1 MSFEDCSICLDAMQQ
16 TDFDHPLQCEIHCG
30 YNFCKNCIESFITSS
45 MDEYMEASDGNRHV
59 KVSLHCPNCR
69 SDLSHTIR
77 DTLLLRKA
85 DELLKIYESYNKD
98 DTKLTAKQLQLKEAL
113 RQPKVQA
120 AIACARQSEAEYLGR
135 EYNAVESPTLSP
147 SQRSLKSS
155 QNKLDV
161 DYEEW
166 GVEMDLES
174 GVHKSFREPR
184 SPSPRVRRELPKTKV
199 DTSLFPGLDYF
210 LTDDERFLVT
220 DLLTRG
226 EPDLLSEAA
235 QILRSVA
242 LGSRNAPAVKPLVV
256 DDDSKRPDNPKRLT
270 KLSSVFELIADSEK
284 AHLDRHVKEFQKISG
299 KPAIQTYTRPA
310 VVRATQHRALE
321 RDLKRQAH
329 FKKLF
334 PIPVRMPKSIEIDLG
349 GTLDMLFVDGEWN
362 GTVMDA
368 YSKLSISYTG
378 KVTQKKPQNPSV
390 YTVLGENG
398 TSGDIQIE
406 LPGQPRVLIRD
417 AGRDAGHQGAVR
429 GDVVTHLNGES
440 VGTMTSGM
448 ILDFIAAAK
457 LRGERTLTVTLNA
470 ERSVA
475 EALKRRAIAV
485 AALW

>member
-16 TDFDHPLQCEIHCG
+16 TDFDHPLQCEIRCG
-30 YNFCKNCIESFITSS
+30 YNFCKNCIESLITSS

-59 KVSLHCPNCR
+59 KISLHCPNCR

-77 DTLLLRKA
+77 DTLLLRKI
-85 DELLKIYESYNKD
+85 DELLILYESCDKD
-98 DTKLTAKQLQLKEAL
+98 ATKLTAKQLQLKDAL
-113 RQPKVQA
+113 HQPRVQA

-135 EYNAVESPTLSP
+135 EYNVVETPILPP
-147 SQRSLKSS
+147 STRSQQSS

-184 SPSPRVRRELPKTKV
+184 SPSPRARRELPKTKV

-242 LGSRNAPAVKPLVV
+242 LGSRNPPVLKPLVA
-256 DDDSKRPDNPKRLT
+256 DNDGKGADNPKKLT
-270 KLSSVFELIADSEK
+270 KLSSVFELIAESEK
-284 AHLDRHVKEFQKISG
+284 AHLERHVKEFQKISG
-299 KPAIQTYTRPA
+299 KPAIPTYTPA
-310 VVRATQHRALE
+310 AVIRATQHRALE

-334 PIPVRMPKSIEIDLG
+334 PIPVRMPKVIEIDLSG
-349 GTLDMLFVDGEWN
+349 SFDMLFVDSEWN
-362 GTVMDA
+362 GANPV
-368 YSKLSISYTG
+368 YSH
-378 KVTQKKPQNPSV
+378 V
-390 YTVLGENG
+390 YVCA
-398 TSGDIQIE
+398 I
-406 LPGQPRVLIRD
+406 
-417 AGRDAGHQGAVR
+417 
-429 GDVVTHLNGES
+429 DVVDNSLTHSPFL
-440 VGTMTSGM
+440 
-448 ILDFIAAAK
+448 
-457 LRGERTLTVTLNA
+457 
-470 ERSVA
+470 
-475 EALKRRAIAV
+475 
-485 AALW
+485 